1 MSIDSPTLVQ
11 TQEKLVSA
19 IRSEISD
26 AEEVLS
32 ATIEQSGEKI
42 AKLRGRIEKRLR
54 EARFRL
60 VVAEEALVAK
70 TKAAA
75 FATDDYVHGSPWTA
89 MGVAAAVGVV
99 IGLLVGRR

>member
-1 MSIDSPTLVQ
+1 MSIGSTTPVR

-19 IRSEISD
+19 IRSEILD

-42 AKLRGRIEKRLR
+42 AKLRSRLEKRLR
-54 EARFRL
+54 EARLRL
-60 VVAEEALVAK
+60 MVAEEALVAK
-70 TKAAA
+70 TRAAA
-75 FATDDYVHGSPWTA
+75 YATDDYVHSSPWTA

-99 IGLLVGRR
+99 VGLMAGRR

>member
-19 IRSEISD
+19 IRSEIAD
-26 AEEVLS
+26 AEDVLS

-42 AKLRGRIEKRLR
+42 ARLRSRIEKRLR

-60 VVAEEALVAK
+60 MVAEEALVAK
-70 TKAAA
+70 TRAAA
-75 FATDDYVHGSPWTA
+75 FATDDYVHGPPWTA
-89 MGVAAAVGVV
+89 MGVAAALGVV